1 MRRGAVSL
9 RRDTNRSSIQPPPRL
24 SLSLQIPGFTERVAP
39 HTQDAG
45 NGQIHGYVSE
55 AHGNNELHTGNGSN
69 RSVRM
74 ER

>member
-9 RRDTNRSSIQPPPRL
+9 RRDTYHSSIQPPPRL
-24 SLSLQIPGFTERVAP
+24 SSALQISGFTERVAL
-39 HTQDAG
+39 HIQDAS
-45 NGQIHGYVSE
+45 NGQIHGYMSE
-55 AHGNNELHTGNGSN
+55 ACRNKESHTGNGSN